1 MPNNFSKPTTF
12 RIKPNIMANFVLL
25 EKILKLNK
33 TDILDLAIT
42 NFTEKTLINTKNH
55 PLAKYVGSIST
66 KDGDNIFTSIQNSK
80 KEQKAISA
88 QKDERLE
95 KAFE

>member
-12 RIKPNIMANFVLL
+12 RIKPNIMANFELL

-42 NFTEKTLINTKNH
+42 NFTEKTLTNTNNH
-55 PLAKYVGSIST
+55 PLAKYIGSIPT
-66 KDGDNIFTSIQNSK
+66 VDGDNILSSIQNSK
-80 KEQKAISA
+80 IEQKVISS
-88 QKDERLE
+88 QKDQKLE